1 MSVAGTYCRDV
12 SRQLRY
18 LASWPPGSPAEVG
31 SVGSFYGD
39 KVFDVE
45 TKLGSFKISFGVEDS
60 SNASQGAL
68 SYTSD
73 GVSEFGIGVGGMLP
87 TLDGGLVKAEAK
99 VTISFTAEHAIVFQA
114 SGLTYHTMLDQPH
127 MARQVARLIQAGEW
141 NRDWHVVTQVVGA
154 NSASV
159 LISNTSS
166 AQVEL
171 ALGAAVTVGGAELLS
186 ARFSPKVISQKQMST
201 VFVDE
206 GGLTPLFRAKRVK
219 RTIFGNAK
227 LKAGF
232 GPAEV
237 SSILDL
243 DDDALEQALFDEVD
257 MVDKVVL
264 GDA

>member
-1 MSVAGTYCRDV
+1 MITGQGSLPRAWLRTIHV
-12 SRQLRY
+12 S
-18 LASWPPGSPAEVG
+18 
-31 SVGSFYGD
+31 
-39 KVFDVE
+39 
-45 TKLGSFKISFGVEDS
+45 
-60 SNASQGAL
+60 
-68 SYTSD
+68 
-73 GVSEFGIGVGGMLP
+73 
-87 TLDGGLVKAEAK
+87 
-99 VTISFTAEHAIVFQA
+99 
-114 SGLTYHTMLDQPH
+114 
-127 MARQVARLIQAGEW
+127 
-141 NRDWHVVTQVVGA
+141 
-154 NSASV
+154 
-159 LISNTSS
+159 
-166 AQVEL
+166 
-171 ALGAAVTVGGAELLS
+171 
-186 ARFSPKVISQKQMST
+186 VISQKQMST